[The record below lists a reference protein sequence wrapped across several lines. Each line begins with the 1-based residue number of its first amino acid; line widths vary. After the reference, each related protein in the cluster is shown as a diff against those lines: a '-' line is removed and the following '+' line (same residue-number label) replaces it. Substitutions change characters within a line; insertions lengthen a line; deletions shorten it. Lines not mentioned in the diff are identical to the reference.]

1 MFNIN
6 LLPTCFQLRSR
17 CKLVTGASDL
27 YRYKRAERYLFPQWK
42 SPGRRWVLNVEATT
56 TKKGQHGLRFR
67 GIIPHVILQMA
78 GGYKFWSGR
87 FLKFAS
93 KPTRAESLLIV
104 RLYIHGIS
112 VRFGVAV
119 LAFCKKG
126 FLNFAEFWNSL
137 PNPHGASCFVL
148 YAYLW
153 LRRINR
159 VKNIVNTMNSFQPDG
174 LYATSPVARD
184 WFEAMQFTKTLS
196 DLCHTRQ
203 RRAIRWCSNALI
215 QLIFYA

>member
-1 MFNIN
+1 MAAVYLYAAWIRNWVALHCTCLHRKKWWPASCSRLHMFHERIFEN
-6 LLPTCFQLRSR
+6 LIANNTRIVQLRIK
-17 CKLVTGASDL
+17 CNT
-27 YRYKRAERYLFPQWK
+27 
-42 SPGRRWVLNVEATT
+42 
-56 TKKGQHGLRFR
+56 
-67 GIIPHVILQMA
+67 IIPHVILQMA

-174 LYATSPVARD
+174 LYATSPVARGS
-184 WFEAMQFTKTLS
+184 FETMQFTRTLS
-196 DLCHTRQ
+196 DLCQTRQ

>member
-1 MFNIN
+1 MFHERIFEN
-6 LLPTCFQLRSR
+6 LIANNTRIVQLRIK
-17 CKLVTGASDL
+17 CNT
-27 YRYKRAERYLFPQWK
+27 
-42 SPGRRWVLNVEATT
+42 
-56 TKKGQHGLRFR
+56 
-67 GIIPHVILQMA
+67 IIPHVILQMA

-93 KPTRAESLLIV
+93 KPMKAESLLIV

-126 FLNFAEFWNSL
+126 FLNFSEFWNSL
-137 PNPHGASCFVL
+137 PNPHGSSCFVL

-174 LYATSPVARD
+174 LYATSPVARG

-196 DLCHTRQ
+196 DLCQTRQ

>member
-1 MFNIN
+1 MWKQLPRRKSSTDYVFVAAVYLYAAYIRNWAALHCTCLHRKKWWPASCSRLHMFHERIFEN
-6 LLPTCFQLRSR
+6 LIANNTRIVQLRIK
-17 CKLVTGASDL
+17 CNT
-27 YRYKRAERYLFPQWK
+27 
-42 SPGRRWVLNVEATT
+42 
-56 TKKGQHGLRFR
+56 
-67 GIIPHVILQMA
+67 IIPHVILQMA

-119 LAFCKKG
+119 LGFCKKG

-148 YAYLW
+148 YAYL
-153 LRRINR
+153 
-159 VKNIVNTMNSFQPDG
+159 
-174 LYATSPVARD
+174 
-184 WFEAMQFTKTLS
+184 
-196 DLCHTRQ
+196 
-203 RRAIRWCSNALI
+203 
-215 QLIFYA
+215 